1 MATLVR
7 WEPFR
12 ELAALQSE
20 MSRFMNGLV
29 EGNGRTV
36 EVEPRAKGESFVA
49 EAGPFAPGTY
59 RVTLKNNVGKPA
71 ELSQSVEVLSA
82 SVEKRD
88 LSADPETMR
97 RLAEVSGGRT
107 LTANDI
113 ARMPEIVQRWEAAR
127 QLAHRQRPVWDRW
140 WVMAAMVAMLG
151 AEWWLRRR
159 EGLL

>member
-1 MATLVR
+1 M
-7 WEPFR
+7 
-12 ELAALQSE
+12 
-20 MSRFMNGLV
+20 
-29 EGNGRTV
+29 
-36 EVEPRAKGESFVA
+36 
-49 EAGPFAPGTY
+49 
-59 RVTLKNNVGKPA
+59 TLKNNLGKPA

-97 RLAEVSGGRT
+97 RLAQLSGGQT
-107 LTANDI
+107 VTANDI
-113 ARMPEIVQRWEAAR
+113 PRMPEVVRRWEAAR

-140 WVMAAMVAMLG
+140 WVMAAMVALLG